1 MLLGLPRPATLTR
14 PGSAI
19 PGPFSCPASGLGD
32 VTPWRASSNTQTP
45 RLTPPQPPSP
55 PPHGRLR
62 RRAPAAPP
70 SPLWYRPP
78 GPPATPLPPSPPL
91 VRPALRA
98 AAPPPRQGAPRAVPT
113 PGRGDTSAA
122 LPVGGGGGSGSG
134 VGGSRAGPGRAG
146 MALDVRRLEA
156 LSLQELSALLDDEEQ
171 LQDMARE
178 MEEVRGARVAPPPP
192 ARAEA
197 SRRAAAPPRLS
208 SPGRCPRGPAA
219 RGLLSRRLHDHLLFG
234 GC

>member
-122 LPVGGGGGSGSG
+122 LPVGGGSGSG

-178 MEEVRGARVAPPPP
+178 MEEVRGAREPPPPP

-219 RGLLSRRLHDHLLFG
+219 RGSLSRRLHDHLLFG

>member
-1 MLLGLPRPATLTR
+1 M
-14 PGSAI
+14 
-19 PGPFSCPASGLGD
+19 
-32 VTPWRASSNTQTP
+32 
-45 RLTPPQPPSP
+45 
-55 PPHGRLR
+55 
-62 RRAPAAPP
+62 
-70 SPLWYRPP
+70 
-78 GPPATPLPPSPPL
+78 
-91 VRPALRA
+91 
-98 AAPPPRQGAPRAVPT
+98 PT

-192 ARAEA
+192 R
-197 SRRAAAPPRLS
+197 
-208 SPGRCPRGPAA
+208 PGRGLPSGRRSPPPQLAGALPAGPRGS
-219 RGLLSRRLHDHLLFG
+219 GLAVSPPP
-234 GC
+234 

>member
-1 MLLGLPRPATLTR
+1 
-14 PGSAI
+14 
-19 PGPFSCPASGLGD
+19 
-32 VTPWRASSNTQTP
+32 
-45 RLTPPQPPSP
+45 
-55 PPHGRLR
+55 
-62 RRAPAAPP
+62 
-70 SPLWYRPP
+70 
-78 GPPATPLPPSPPL
+78 
-91 VRPALRA
+91 
-98 AAPPPRQGAPRAVPT
+98 
-113 PGRGDTSAA
+113 
-122 LPVGGGGGSGSG
+122 
-134 VGGSRAGPGRAG
+134 